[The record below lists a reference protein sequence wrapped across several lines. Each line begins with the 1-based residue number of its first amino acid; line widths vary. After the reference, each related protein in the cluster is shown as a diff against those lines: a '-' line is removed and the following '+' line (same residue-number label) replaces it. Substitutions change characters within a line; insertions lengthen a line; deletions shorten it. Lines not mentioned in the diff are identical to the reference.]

1 MLDNRGFVYCELR
14 HNMKHD
20 STGLTFI
27 FSCVGHAYI
36 HMFTA
41 FYFVIV
47 LSLEKDWQMPFHELL
62 ELWTLGALLVGVAA
76 LPAGWLG
83 DRWSPSGMMVVF
95 YVGMGASSV
104 AAGFAPSPGAMLLA
118 LAGIGLFASIYHPVG
133 IPWLVRSAARRRGKL
148 LGVNGIFGGIGAAL
162 GGLVAGGLIEF
173 ASWRAAFMV
182 PGAVS
187 IATGIALWWSIERG
201 WVSDDVNVQ
210 SATDVSNSRADALR
224 VFGILLLTMF
234 AAGLIYHATQAALPK
249 VFDLRNQDLIGG
261 GVLGVGVLVAIVYV
275 LGSLMQVLGGHLAD
289 RLPLKTVY
297 LWSYVFQ
304 VPVLWLLGLAFG
316 LPLVVVAILSVM
328 LGAGVLPAENML
340 LARYTPQHHHGVAF
354 GMKFVLAFG
363 AAPLAVEL
371 VSFMQAGSGEFSR
384 LFVLLAL
391 TAAGVC
397 ILALGLP
404 GERLAVARS

>member
-1 MLDNRGFVYCELR
+1 
-14 HNMKHD
+14 
-20 STGLTFI
+20 
-27 FSCVGHAYI
+27 
-36 HMFTA
+36 MFTA

-95 YVGMGASSV
+95 YIGMGASAV
-104 AAGFAPSPGAMLLA
+104 AAGFAPNPGAMLLS

-133 IPWLVRSAARRRGKL
+133 IPWLVRSTDRRRGKL

-162 GGLVAGGLIEF
+162 GGVVAGGLIEF
-173 ASWRAAFMV
+173 ANWRAAFMV

-187 IATGIALWWSIERG
+187 IATGVALWWSIRRA
-201 WVSDDVNVQ
+201 WVSDDFAVQ
-210 SATDVSNSRADALR
+210 SATIYSNSRADVLR

-234 AAGLIYHATQAALPK
+234 AAGVIYHATQAALPK
-249 VFDLRNQDLIGG
+249 VFDLRSKDLVGG

-297 LWSYVFQ
+297 LWAYLFQ
-304 VPVLWLLGLAFG
+304 VPVLWMVGLAFG

-340 LARYTPQHHHGVAF
+340 LARHTPPRHHGVAF
-354 GMKFVLAFG
+354 GVKFVLAFG

-371 VSFMQAGSGEFSR
+371 VSFTQAGSGEFSY
-384 LFVLLAL
+384 LFLLLAL

-397 ILALGLP
+397 VLALGLP